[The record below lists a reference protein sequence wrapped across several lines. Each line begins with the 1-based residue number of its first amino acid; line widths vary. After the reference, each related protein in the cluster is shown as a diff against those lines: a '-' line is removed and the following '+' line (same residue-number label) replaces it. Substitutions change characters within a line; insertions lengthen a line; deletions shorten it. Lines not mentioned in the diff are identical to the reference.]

1 MSQNGSLLTN
11 TVSAG
16 DDQMGAQMTCCCD
29 NSDLHDTK
37 KGEQTCKQLKTR
49 FCWNMEMEGAWEHM

>member
-1 MSQNGSLLTN
+1 
-11 TVSAG
+11 
-16 DDQMGAQMTCCCD
+16 MGAQMTCCCD

-37 KGEQTCKQLKTR
+37 KGEQTCKQLKTT